1 MRAPLGLVGF
11 FSVLVVATA
20 THAFAGQRWEIEAHG
35 GVLMSTNPTN
45 GTVALPPAGPDI
57 PLNAAL
63 PNSITRRVPSWYF
76 GDGAAILNQIVGVRS
91 PVKIAPLDP
100 MLESRIVERQ
110 SATSFGVRVDRSL
123 TPRFDV
129 EFAFDEA
136 QGELTLRSSSKDVA
150 NASQASFPAMWN
162 LLLSALSSGSQVVTS
177 DAMIDDKRGRQLV
190 TSGTL
195 LINLLSST
203 SFTPYVA
210 VGAGYITAHNGAPSV
225 TLVGNYSFT
234 FAPIPITPIPP
245 FHINETD
252 TVKIQAA
259 ARNSMTWVFGGG
271 VKYALGDHW
280 GVRADLRDHVNRDVV
295 RTTVTTN
302 PASVASGSSGTLT
315 FALSQNAP
323 LLIFSSSPLALS
335 TLSTALPEFRT
346 FSGSG
351 FVNQVN
357 TSAGVFWRF

>member
-1 MRAPLGLVGF
+1 
-11 FSVLVVATA
+11 
-20 THAFAGQRWEIEAHG
+20 
-35 GVLMSTNPTN
+35 
-45 GTVALPPAGPDI
+45 
-57 PLNAAL
+57 
-63 PNSITRRVPSWYF
+63 
-76 GDGAAILNQIVGVRS
+76 
-91 PVKIAPLDP
+91 

-110 SATSFGVRVDRSL
+110 SPTSFGVRIDRSL
-123 TPRFDV
+123 TPRFGV
-129 EFAFDEA
+129 EFALDEA

-150 NASQASFPAMWN
+150 SASQASFPAMWN

-210 VGAGYITAHNGAPSV
+210 VGAGYITAHNGAPSM

-234 FAPIPITPIPP
+234 FAPIPVTPIPP

-271 VKYALGDHW
+271 VKYALGDRW
-280 GVRADLRDHVNRDVV
+280 GVRADLRDQPRRRSNHGDDKPDVSTRRIRNV
-295 RTTVTTN
+295 DSCLVAKRSATRLRFVTFIFVD
-302 PASVASGSSGTLT
+302 AQHSGSRIPDVFRIGTRE
-315 FALSQNAP
+315 
-323 LLIFSSSPLALS
+323 SS
-335 TLSTALPEFRT
+335 ERV
-346 FSGSG
+346 SGSLLAILTRASDACRA
-351 FVNQVN
+351 
-357 TSAGVFWRF
+357 TSLPATRSS